1 MDDIAKNKFVQEFI
15 EFLRK
20 PSGHEYFMFSVE
32 FNKLSVEE
40 RAAALLDII
49 ILLTLFRELD
59 EIDKRDT
66 GRDGGL

>member
-1 MDDIAKNKFVQEFI
+1 MDDIAKNKFVKEFI

-20 PSGHEYFMFSVE
+20 PQGHEYFMFSSD
-32 FNKLSVEE
+32 FTKLSVDE
-40 RAAALLDII
+40 RTAAILDII

-66 GRDGGL
+66 GRDYEK